1 MEKKKS
7 FAINF
12 DYRCPFARNLNEHL
26 VAALKSGAEY
36 DVEFVPFNL
45 SQVHVE
51 EGERSIWDDPSR
63 EVDLIANEVGY
74 IVSKLYPE
82 KFLDVHIGLFAL
94 RHEKGKGLKR
104 FEEMEDLL
112 TENGVDSVKVREVLE
127 SKIYREETREL
138 HRHQSEDL
146 DVFGVPTLFDD
157 DKAAFVRILNRP
169 STNEDSIAVVDRV
182 VEHVFTHPELNEIK
196 HTRVNR

>member
-7 FAINF
+7 FSINF

-26 VAALKSGAEY
+26 VSALKSGADYE
-36 DVEFVPFNL
+36 VEFIPFNL

-74 IVSKLYPE
+74 IVSKLYTE
-82 KFLDVHIGLFAL
+82 KFLDVHIGLFSL

-112 TENGVDSVKVREVLE
+112 DENGIDATKVREVLE
-127 SKIYREETREL
+127 SKVYRDETREL
-138 HRHQSEDL
+138 HRHQAEDL
-146 DVFGVPTLFDD
+146 DVFGVPTLFDGE
-157 DKAAFVRILNRP
+157 KAAFVRILDRP
-169 STNEDSIAVVDRV
+169 TDTTDSVAVLDRIVD
-182 VEHVFTHPELNEIK
+182 HVFLHPELNEIK
-196 HTRVNR
+196 HTRVAR